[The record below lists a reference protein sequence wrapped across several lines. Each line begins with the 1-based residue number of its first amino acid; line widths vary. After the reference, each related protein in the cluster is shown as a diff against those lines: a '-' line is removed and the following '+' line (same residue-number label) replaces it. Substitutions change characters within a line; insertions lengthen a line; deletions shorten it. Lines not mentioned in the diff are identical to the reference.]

1 MASASGYEL
10 PDAIGQQLLRTVFSL
25 AAHDNRSAL
34 EWVEDLTSMHPHR
47 PLRRAV
53 AEFMALSASAR
64 LDLWKSFSLGCLA
77 LKLAD
82 ACDVLGGHHHHS
94 TVCLEL
100 EALVSASAP
109 FMGKFT
115 GKFEVSAPAV
125 SAVGRNTPSVRI
137 KTPKSKVRSK
147 ADKIS
152 AVVIS
157 KFRTKPSV
165 RGQIHTPA
173 LITARSKSLNLSPRR
188 HQLSH

>member
-1 MASASGYEL
+1 MASASGHEL

-34 EWVEDLTSMHPHR
+34 EWAEDLTSMHPHR
-47 PLRRAV
+47 PLRRTV
-53 AEFMALSASAR
+53 AEFMGLSASAR
-64 LDLWKSFSLGCLA
+64 IDLWKSFSLGCLA

-82 ACDVLGGHHHHS
+82 ACEALGGHHHHS

-100 EALVSASAP
+100 EALVSASTP

-125 SAVGRNTPSVRI
+125 SAVGRNTPSVRN
-137 KTPKSKVRSK
+137 KTQPKSKVRSK

-152 AVVIS
+152 AVVIG

-165 RGQIHTPA
+165 RGQIHAPA
-173 LITARSKSLNLSPRR
+173 SITARSKSVNLSP
-188 HQLSH
+188 